1 MRQNKFKK
9 GDIINNLIILDKD
22 KIVTTNNGSKKTYWI
37 CKCKICGSIKSK
49 STQTIE
55 NCKSCG
61 CKQRERNGKVKNSGR
76 KTKQGTNFYI
86 NCLIS
91 IYKSNAKKRN
101 VKFDLEYT
109 DFEKLIN
116 GECYYCG
123 DVKSNKLIKK
133 NYKPFYYNGIDRV
146 NNEIGYTKENCV
158 SCCEFCN
165 KAKRN
170 ITIDEFYNKCYKIV
184 NKKIELDETYFNI
197 AKERIEKVEKL
208 EKER

>member
-61 CKQRERNGKVKNSGR
+61 CKQRERNG
-76 KTKQGTNFYI
+76 
-86 NCLIS
+86 
-91 IYKSNAKKRN
+91 
-101 VKFDLEYT
+101 KFDLEYT

-184 NKKIELDETYFNI
+184 NKKIELDENYFNI
-197 AKERIEKVEKL
+197 AKERIMKAKRDEV
-208 EKER
+208 

>member
-22 KIVTTNNGSKKTYWI
+22 KIVKTNNGSKKTYWI

-101 VKFDLEYT
+101 VKFDLESNWDLTFKTY
-109 DFEKLIN
+109 DELVKAYEKQGALSKDIYLEAIEN
-116 GECYYCG
+116 TNVMADSIEEFSLDYSKKYP
-123 DVKSNKLIKK
+123 KL
-133 NYKPFYYNGIDRV
+133 YNDSMGVFKQKILDGI
-146 NNEIGYTKENCV
+146 
-158 SCCEFCN
+158 
-165 KAKRN
+165 
-170 ITIDEFYNKCYKIV
+170 
-184 NKKIELDETYFNI
+184 
-197 AKERIEKVEKL
+197 KERGVDKYEKTAAHLVDY
-208 EKER
+208 

>member
-1 MRQNKFKK
+1 MENEVWKDVVGYEGLYQVSNLGRLKSLEKSTKFYSGYQKK
-9 GDIINNLIILDKD
+9 ICERKYPERI
-22 KIVTTNNGSKKTYWI
+22 I
-37 CKCKICGSIKSK
+37 CKNHISNGYL
-49 STQTIE
+49 QIE
-55 NCKSCG
+55 LFK
-61 CKQRERNGKVKNSGR
+61 NGKVKNSGR

-86 NCLIS
+86 NCLIN

-184 NKKIELDETYFNI
+184 NKKIELDEKYFKI
-197 AKERIEKVEKL
+197 SKERIEKIIL
-208 EKER
+208 EG

>member
-22 KIVTTNNGSKKTYWI
+22 KIITTNNGSKKTYWI
-37 CKCKICGSIKSK
+37 CKCKLCGSIKSK
-49 STQTIE
+49 TTQTIE
-55 NCKSCG
+55 HCKSCG

-101 VKFDLEYT
+101 IKFELEYN
-109 DFEKLIN
+109 DFEKLVN
-116 GECYYCG
+116 NECYYCG
-123 DVKSNKLIKK
+123 DIKSNKLIKK
-133 NYKPFYYNGIDRV
+133 NYKPFYYNGIDRI

-158 SCCEFCN
+158 SCCDFCN

-170 ITIDEFYNKCYKIV
+170 IPIDEFYNKCYKI
-184 NKKIELDETYFNI
+184 
-197 AKERIEKVEKL
+197 
-208 EKER
+208 